1 MIPATAGTKLGAGVA
16 AILVDLAVVAQ
27 VAQAPTQPVLGP
39 WGQAGVFVAGLGMGA
54 AAVAWTLKSL
64 RELRAP
70 ATGNGE
76 GAAERRTAAAV
87 RQVVEEIATT
97 RHELRNQ
104 VHAIQLELARF
115 EKEIGQEFRVIERR
129 IHDGGGHP

>member
-1 MIPATAGTKLGAGVA
+1 MIPVTAGTKLGAGVA
-16 AILVDLAVVAQ
+16 AVLMDLVVVTQ
-27 VAQAPTQPVLGP
+27 VAQGPTQPVLGP

-70 ATGNGE
+70 ANGTGE
-76 GAAERRTAAAV
+76 GSAERRTAAAV
-87 RQVVEEIATT
+87 RQVIEEIAET

-104 VHAIQLELARF
+104 MQAMHLELARL
-115 EKEIGQEFRVIERR
+115 EKELGQEFRVLERR
-129 IHDGGGHP
+129 LHEGGRP